1 MQSNRLAAAFRAA
14 LLIGTAQA
22 CTLAGAATFGLSPM
36 RVDLSGA
43 TPTAVLTVTN
53 GDEQPLTI
61 QVQTRSWRQNEGR
74 DEQAPTGD
82 LILNPALATIPPGGE
97 QIIRIALRTAPD
109 RTHERAY
116 RLVVREVPL
125 AAEKPAGDSL
135 RVALAM
141 DIPLFVEPIA
151 KEGTTRPAFALERN
165 SGTPRI
171 RIGNDGE
178 RHLRLT
184 DLVVS
189 QAGSALIEQ
198 AVMVILPG
206 AVRYLPLPVS
216 TLSAGVSLV
225 LKAQS
230 NIGPIETAIDT
241 PSRR

>member
-1 MQSNRLAAAFRAA
+1 MQSNRLAAAFRSA
-14 LLIGTAQA
+14 LLTCTALA

-43 TPTAVLTVTN
+43 APTAVLTVTN

-61 QVQTRSWRQNEGR
+61 QVQARSWRQSEGR
-74 DEQAPTGD
+74 DEQEPTGD

-97 QIIRIALRTAPD
+97 QIIRIALRTPPD

-125 AAEKPAGDSL
+125 ATEKPAGDSL

-151 KEGTTRPAFALERN
+151 KEGATRPAFTLERS

-171 RIGNDGE
+171 RVGNDGE

-189 QAGSALIEQ
+189 QGGHALSEQ
-198 AVMVILPG
+198 AVIVVLPG
-206 AVRYLPLPVS
+206 AVRYLPLPAS
-216 TLSAGVSLV
+216 TSTAGVPLV

-230 NIGPIETAIDT
+230 NIGPIEATIDSTA
-241 PSRR
+241 RR

>member
-1 MQSNRLAAAFRAA
+1 MESNRLAAAFRSA
-14 LLIGTAQA
+14 LLTCTALA

-61 QVQTRSWRQNEGR
+61 QVQARSWRQSEGR

-82 LILNPALATIPPGGE
+82 IILNPALATIPPGSE
-97 QIIRIALRTAPD
+97 QIIRIALRTPPD

-125 AAEKPAGDSL
+125 ATEKPAGDSL

-141 DIPLFVEPIA
+141 DIPLYVEPIA
-151 KEGTTRPAFALERN
+151 REGAARPVFALERN
-165 SGTPRI
+165 SSPPRI
-171 RIGNDGE
+171 RIANDGE

-184 DLVVS
+184 EIAVS
-189 QAGSALIEQ
+189 QGGHALIEQ
-198 AVMVILPG
+198 AVIVVLPG
-206 AVRYLPLPVS
+206 AVRYLSLPASAS
-216 TLSAGVSLV
+216 TAGTPLV

-230 NIGPIETAIDT
+230 NIGPIEAAIENT
-241 PSRR
+241 LRR